1 MYSIE
6 GGLDFYSMIYKTR
19 DETDINIDNKCLIT
33 NDELTSNSIILE
45 CNHKFNYMP
54 LFKDVY
60 TRIYMSHNSKY
71 SNNCKVK
78 LSPLIC
84 PYCRHEQCQLLP
96 FIPEECDMKIF
107 GINTNDESYNI
118 YEPCI
123 PLYMLK
129 KCLIQDCGMC
139 CYSGSKVPF
148 CIKHFMDKN
157 LVKKYRNNCGAKNK
171 YVDIINQPHKNVTS
185 ECTYILQ
192 RGKRKGE
199 KCGIRYNGNDG
210 LCKRHK
216 GISIK

>member
-6 GGLDFYSMIYKTR
+6 DGLDFYSMIYETH
-19 DETDINIDNKCLIT
+19 DETDVNMDNRCLIT
-33 NDELTSNSIILE
+33 NDILTVNHIILE

-54 LFKDVY
+54 LFKDIY

-71 SNNCKVK
+71 SNNYKIK
-78 LSPLIC
+78 LSNIIC
-84 PYCRHEQCQLLP
+84 PYCRHEQSQLLP
-96 FIPEECDMKIF
+96 FIPEEYDMKIF
-107 GINTNDESYNI
+107 GINTDDETRNI

-129 KCLIQDCGMC
+129 KCSIHDCEKC
-139 CYSGSKVPF
+139 CYSESKYPL
-148 CIKHFMDKN
+148 CINHFMDKK
-157 LVKKYRNNCGAKNK
+157 LVKKYKNNGDTKNK
-171 YVDIINQPHKNVTS
+171 CLDVMNQIKNIVS

-199 KCGIRYNGNDG
+199 KCGNKYNGNDG

-216 GISIK
+216 GIVIK